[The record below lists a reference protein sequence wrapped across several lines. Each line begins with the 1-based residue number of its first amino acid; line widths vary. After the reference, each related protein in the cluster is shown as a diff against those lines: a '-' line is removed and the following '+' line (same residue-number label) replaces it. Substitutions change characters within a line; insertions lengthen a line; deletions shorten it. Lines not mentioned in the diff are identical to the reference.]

1 MDELCHRQ
9 LSFTS
14 CYTHITS
21 LMIERQKVNATRLQ
35 LDVLKSPG
43 NDRTV
48 ATVQLASGRLI
59 RGKASYSIVH
69 LRLACAERN
78 RLVCSHLIDSR
89 VSGFRL
95 VEHVARMTT
104 YLE

>member
-1 MDELCHRQ
+1 MSSTVEFHVLLHPHHLADDR
-9 LSFTS
+9 TS
-14 CYTHITS
+14 KG
-21 LMIERQKVNATRLQ
+21 ERYATLK